1 MTKRILAVTG
11 VLAAGFAMTQTA
23 QAQEKIWNVSAKL
36 RGFYDDNYATAP
48 SNPVGAGVAPA
59 RDSFG
64 FELSPSASLN
74 LNPGDTGQT
83 SINASYTY
91 SMRYFED
98 RVQDSADHSHI
109 FQGRVNHNFSERA
122 RLELNES
129 FAIAQEPQLLDPATL
144 TRPLRSEGD
153 NVRNIAGFVFG
164 IDVTRLLGFEF
175 GYQNSFYDYEQTG
188 VDSLSARLDRMEHQV
203 MVNSRWKI
211 SEPTTGIFGY
221 TLNVTDYNSDDLITA
236 PVPAPPLPPVLVNAD
251 TRNSITHS
259 LYVGADHQFTT
270 QLAGSVRVGGSY
282 TEYPNAV
289 PGVSDSSLSPY
300 VDINATYTY
309 GEGSSILLGARVNR
323 STTDVNN
330 SLDQQAASLYGSLN
344 HRITPKLIASV
355 IGQYQYSRFNEGP
368 EDGSSDNFFA
378 VGLNLSYEINQFLS
392 AETGYNYDRL
402 DSNVTSGNRSYTR
415 NRVYIGI
422 RATY

>member
-11 VLAAGFAMTQTA
+11 MLAAGFAMAQTA
-23 QAQEKIWNVSAKL
+23 QAQEKPWNVSAKL

-59 RDSFG
+59 RDSLG

-74 LNPGDTGQT
+74 LNPGDQT

-98 RVQDSADHSHI
+98 RVEDSADHSHI
-109 FQGRVNHNFSERA
+109 FQGRLTHNFSERA

-153 NVRNIAGFVFG
+153 NIRNIAGFVFG

-175 GYQNSFYDYEQTG
+175 GYQNSFYDYEQEG
-188 VDSLSARLDRMEHQV
+188 LDSLSARLDRMEHQV
-203 MVNSRWKI
+203 MLNSRWMI

-221 TLNVTDYNSDDLITA
+221 TLNITDYNADDQITP
-236 PVPAPPLPPVLVNAD
+236 PVPPGPVAAD
-251 TRNSITHS
+251 TRNSISHS
-259 LYVGADHQFTT
+259 LYVGADHSFSRQF
-270 QLAGSVRVGGSY
+270 LGSFRVGGTY

-289 PGVSDSSLSPY
+289 VGVSSSALSPY
-300 VDINATYTY
+300 VDISGNYSY
-309 GEGSSILLGARVNR
+309 GDGSYVMVGARVNR
-323 STTDVNN
+323 SSTDVNN
-330 SLDQQAASLYGSLN
+330 SLDQQAYALYGSVN
-344 HRITPKLIASV
+344 HRITPRLIASV
-355 IGQYQYSRFNEGP
+355 IGQYQYSRFSEGP

-378 VGLNLSYEINQFLS
+378 VGLNLSYEINNFLS

-402 DSNVTSGNRSYTR
+402 DSNVTAGNRSYTR